1 MELHQIHKTVLPNG
15 TIVLDDLPF
24 EAGDDVNVTVV
35 KMPKIDSNNPY
46 PLRGTPYS
54 YEDPFS
60 PLISPEDWKPFDQ

>member
-1 MELHQIHKTVLPNG
+1 MELHHLHKTVSPDG

-24 EAGDDVNVTVV
+24 EAGDEVNVTVV
-35 KMPKIDSNNPY
+35 RTAKRNPSNPY

-60 PLISPEDWKPFDQ
+60 PLISPGDWKPFE